1 MPLFFKNTKSSY
13 HFTLSLKVVPL
24 QHLERLEG
32 GGSWFRHRCCST
44 TWDTVFAL
52 RRLTARRGHKHV
64 QRRMP
69 FAAVT
74 QIGSEGR
81 RREWSLLSVGSEK
94 PSVEVIRNF
103 PDRQVEAGT
112 FGAEFGRAWEGQVT
126 RSESIVR
133 GRLWY
138 VQKFG
143 LHAAGRRE
151 PVQGFKLWQN
161 RIRFSFL
168 KVTPVTMQGKKWI
181 TDTFFRPCLQNPE
194 RTNIPFSSR
203 LP

>member
-1 MPLFFKNTKSSY
+1 MYSVGC
-13 HFTLSLKVVPL
+13 HSLPSHRSA
-24 QHLERLEG
+24 QRDEG
-32 GGSWFRHRCCST
+32 GSGPFFPWGQRSLHRAA
-44 TWDTVFAL
+44 AL
-52 RRLTARRGHKHV
+52 N
-64 QRRMP
+64 
-69 FAAVT
+69 
-74 QIGSEGR
+74 
-81 RREWSLLSVGSEK
+81 
-94 PSVEVIRNF
+94 SVEVIRSF
-103 PDRQVEAGT
+103 QDRQVEAGT

-161 RIRFSFL
+161 GIRFSFL
-168 KVTPVTMQGKKWI
+168 KVTPVTTQGKKWL
-181 TDTFFRPCLQNPE
+181 TYTFFRPCLQNPE